1 MEQVLGILKLVIFS
15 VVGVYLII
23 NGHPG
28 WGILSLFIILGNF
41 NITVNGT
48 DKKPEETLSEEEQDI
63 LDNTKRILK
72 NYNSKEAYDYLS
84 DAIKE
89 LKKELKENDNDK

>member
-15 VVGVYLII
+15 IVGVYLII

-48 DKKPEETLSEEEQDI
+48 DKKELSEESQDI
-63 LDNTKRILK
+63 IDNAKRILE
-72 NYNSKEAYDYLS
+72 NHDSSKEAYDYL
-84 DAIKE
+84 
-89 LKKELKENDNDK
+89 LKALKELKENDNDK

>member
-48 DKKPEETLSEEEQDI
+48 DKKEELSEEQDI
-63 LDNTKRILK
+63 IDNAKRILE
-72 NYNSKEAYDYLS
+72 NHDSKEAYDYL
-84 DAIKE
+84 
-89 LKKELKENDNDK
+89 LKALKELKENDNDK